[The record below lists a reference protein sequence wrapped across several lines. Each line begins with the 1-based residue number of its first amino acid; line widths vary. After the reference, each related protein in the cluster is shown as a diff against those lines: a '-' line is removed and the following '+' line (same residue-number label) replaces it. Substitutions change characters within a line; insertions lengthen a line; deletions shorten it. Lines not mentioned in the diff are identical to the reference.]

1 MGYSQRVHHS
11 SDVVIP
17 HTRCTPTR
25 IHTNTSRLFAE
36 PRAGPSRGCGML
48 APRRCDARRMLLS
61 RVYRDARVLCLI
73 NALRLNQTKVA
84 WRQARAG
91 CGSAVAESARGRRA
105 TFRRS
110 LSRVYRLSRL
120 RAPWS
125 LSVRKVGRC
134 RSAGGRRSVAPRGSS
149 NFLSRARRLRALLP
163 RSNATS
169 GAL

>member
-1 MGYSQRVHHS
+1 MPEGCYSVGS
-11 SDVVIP
+11 IG
-17 HTRCTPTR
+17 
-25 IHTNTSRLFAE
+25 I
-36 PRAGPSRGCGML
+36 
-48 APRRCDARRMLLS
+48 
-61 RVYRDARVLCLI
+61 ARVLCLI

>member
-1 MGYSQRVHHS
+1 M
-11 SDVVIP
+11 P
-17 HTRCTPTR
+17 
-25 IHTNTSRLFAE
+25 A
-36 PRAGPSRGCGML
+36 
-48 APRRCDARRMLLS
+48 RMLYS
-61 RVYRDARVLCLI
+61 VGSRDARVLCLI